1 MALRLFL
8 EALSDEA
15 QVCKPSPP
23 MSVAVVFNLSDG
35 LVLGV
40 DSALT
45 AFDTQ
50 GISKVFEDADKLFQ
64 LSNLA
69 VGIASYGIAGLES
82 RTVGSFIR
90 EFERTGFGE
99 DNPAELSISQAAER
113 LRVFFLNVY
122 VRNAEMVFGVPF
134 DQIPA
139 ERKGSLGIIVG
150 GLAPGQFLSEVWHI
164 DIPWNNTENSAVRMF
179 GPGEFGCAWF
189 ASSKPIHRYIKGIDY
204 DLWVD
209 LNARIE
215 QILARPLTADENA
228 QLAAVTA
235 KHEYRIP
242 TDSMPIQVGIECARF
257 LVSLVIGHYRFTE
270 RDPIVGGR
278 AKIGVVTYKQES
290 FRLLD

>member
-1 MALRLFL
+1 
-8 EALSDEA
+8 
-15 QVCKPSPP
+15 

-45 AFDTQ
+45 AFDAQ

-64 LSNLA
+64 LSNLP

-82 RTVGSFIR
+82 RTIGSFIR
-90 EFERTGFGE
+90 EFERTGFGA
-99 DNPAELSISQAAER
+99 DKPAELGIGQVAER
-113 LRVFFLNVY
+113 LRAFFMNVY
-122 VRNAEMVFGVPF
+122 VRNAETLFGVPF

-150 GLAPGQFLSEVWHI
+150 GIGPGQFLSEVWHI
-164 DIPWNNTENSAVRMF
+164 VIPWHNTENSAVRMF
-179 GPGEFGCAWF
+179 GPGDFGCAWF
-189 ASSKPIHRYIKGIDY
+189 ASSKPIQRYIKGMDF
-204 DLWVD
+204 DL
-209 LNARIE
+209 LQEFRTIFE
-215 QILARPLTADENA
+215 GILGRPLTAAESDQFEV
-228 QLAAVTA
+228 AAGRY
-235 KHEYRIP
+235 EYHIP
-242 TDSMPIQVGIECARF
+242 TDSMPIQMGVECARF
-257 LVSLVIGHYRFTE
+257 LVSFVIGHYRFTE